1 MYSIVTT
8 QQGSK
13 AIYFDNNLYRLR
25 KRNKNGTGR
34 WVCTNR
40 LYSCCLIIED
50 ENLQFTRGE
59 HNHESQK
66 ISLSIIQVVHQIR
79 RKVCNDLL
87 KPITQIYKESVSTY
101 RRNERTAE
109 SIPMF
114 NALRLTLYRDRS
126 TVLPKL
132 PKSLHNLLIPAVF
145 TKNLYNENMLF
156 FDNKQITRILG
167 FASLTGLKELDLS
180 DELKQETV
188 KREIANILS
197 LPLLQINKIIQVFYD
212 SRDTLLSINQNF
224 ETFTN
229 YVEKAY
235 IINPKFS
242 SLNWNH
248 YTNLSSRPRTNS

>member
-40 LYSCCLIIED
+40 LCSCCLIIED
-50 ENLQFTRGE
+50 ENLQFTRGD

-101 RRNERTAE
+101 RRNEHTAE

-167 FASLTGLKELDLS
+167 FASLPTE
-180 DELKQETV
+180 
-188 KREIANILS
+188 
-197 LPLLQINKIIQVFYD
+197 KIF
-212 SRDTLLSINQNF
+212 SKNRGNQRSQ
-224 ETFTN
+224 
-229 YVEKAY
+229 K
-235 IINPKFS
+235 
-242 SLNWNH
+242 
-248 YTNLSSRPRTNS
+248 PR